1 MLFLVVLTAVSCG
14 NEKILPLTVTF
25 QDEEG
30 NPIEGASVR
39 VSKDFRKLTDRSGE
53 IRGNYK
59 KQLNVTTGARKEGY
73 YQSNSD
79 TDIER

>member
-14 NEKILPLTVTF
+14 NEKNLPLTVTF

-59 KQLNVTTGARKEGY
+59 K
-73 YQSNSD
+73 
-79 TDIER
+79 